1 MKAAASHEVIVIGGG
16 SGGHAAARTAASLGA
31 RTALIECAPIL
42 GGLCVLR
49 GCMPSKILIETSN
62 RMRQIRDASRFG
74 IRVGPPELDPEALRE
89 RVRDLIAEFRQAR
102 EYEMTTGAYELLR
115 GTAAFKTPH
124 ELQLTAP
131 DGRARLLSAHAYV
144 IATGSAASIPEIP
157 GLAETPYWTSDDV
170 VRLPFLPRHL
180 AVVGAGAVGM
190 EYAHLFEGLGSQV
203 TVIARG
209 GTIMG
214 GLDPEI
220 SAVIEAEST
229 VRGIRFLKETTL
241 KSVNHG
247 KGGFRLELEGAAESL
262 ESDALLMAT
271 GRSPSTSGL
280 GLEEIGIATEKG
292 RIVIDERCATS
303 RSDVFAA
310 GDCASPVPVVHLAVI
325 QGEVAGK
332 NAVRLVKDGVRDAPA
347 EWNRRSAMTAWFT
360 APQCV
365 QIGLS
370 LQEAAAQGRP
380 VLSAKA
386 DYADHGKGMIAGCRR
401 GFVKIIA
408 DAADGRLLGASG
420 AGPQVAETG
429 HLLQEAIE
437 LGLTAPGYLAIPHY
451 HPTFA
456 EAWSRAAE
464 GIVSQLE
471 GI

>member
-1 MKAAASHEVIVIGGG
+1 MCPRRRASASAAWSREPD
-16 SGGHAAARTAASLGA
+16 ARVE
-31 RTALIECAPIL
+31 R
-42 GGLCVLR
+42 
-49 GCMPSKILIETSN
+49 
-62 RMRQIRDASRFG
+62 
-74 IRVGPPELDPEALRE
+74 RVEDVDE
-89 RVRDLIAEFRQAR
+89 RVEQHDEEGAEQRHR
-102 EYEMTTGAYELLR
+102 EDRRHVE
-115 GTAAFKTPH
+115 
-124 ELQLTAP
+124 
-131 DGRARLLSAHAYV
+131 RADRLGEVLAHA
-144 IATGSAASIPEIP
+144 
-157 GLAETPYWTSDDV
+157 L
-170 VRLPFLPRHL
+170 
-180 AVVGAGAVGM
+180 
-190 EYAHLFEGLGSQV
+190 QV
-203 TVIARG
+203 EDRA
-209 GTIMG
+209 
-214 GLDPEI
+214 
-220 SAVIEAEST
+220 SAVIEAESMA
-229 VRGIRFLKETTL
+229 RGIRFLKETTL

-360 APQCV
+360 EPQCV

-380 VLSAKA
+380 VLSAEA

-408 DAADGRLLGASG
+408 DAAEGRLLGASG